1 MSAISHSNSSEETI
15 LLDTDTAVSTNYTYL
30 EDSCES
36 SYDVTDTCGRE
47 FDATDTCHG
56 RYDTTGT
63 SGSGYDNTGT
73 SGSGYDATDTCGSD
87 YDGTDTCDGGY
98 DVGNTSESELLDK
111 LETCQDK
118 NDSKSCNKTG
128 LSGVKPIPRM
138 SLCRILVIN
147 LPWFGLA
154 LMYLIL
160 TVEVVPAQVEAMVGN
175 KIKGTVLGIMVAI
188 GALLTL
194 FVSPLLGL
202 MSDRLETKIGKRRPV
217 MLVSSVL
224 LCFSLMGM
232 SFSVSNVKFS
242 GNSSVSECHPN
253 LTVRRCAPY
262 SKASELYIR
271 GPHLKIDGG
280 KGLSQ
285 TQTVNLPLFEYI
297 AAGNIS
303 GSMGAY
309 AVCYL
314 GSVLTYT
321 GIAVPYNA
329 LIADKTH
336 PDQRGVNSGVMGGM
350 VLLGNIAGAC
360 LGLFISVSLVSMLT
374 LILCYIPP

>member
-1 MSAISHSNSSEETI
+1 MCVDVFINFSTGVFWYVFV
-15 LLDTDTAVSTNYTYL
+15 VSTNYTYL

-160 TVEVVPAQVEAMVGN
+160 TVEGELISFINLPN
-175 KIKGTVLGIMVAI
+175 FTKIK
-188 GALLTL
+188 
-194 FVSPLLGL
+194 F
-202 MSDRLETKIGKRRPV
+202 D
-217 MLVSSVL
+217 
-224 LCFSLMGM
+224 F
-232 SFSVSNVKFS
+232 
-242 GNSSVSECHPN
+242 
-253 LTVRRCAPY
+253 
-262 SKASELYIR
+262 
-271 GPHLKIDGG
+271 
-280 KGLSQ
+280 
-285 TQTVNLPLFEYI
+285 
-297 AAGNIS
+297 
-303 GSMGAY
+303 
-309 AVCYL
+309 CY
-314 GSVLTYT
+314 Y
-321 GIAVPYNA
+321 
-329 LIADKTH
+329 
-336 PDQRGVNSGVMGGM
+336 
-350 VLLGNIAGAC
+350 
-360 LGLFISVSLVSMLT
+360 
-374 LILCYIPP
+374 